1 MMFNSTGLEVF
12 AEETN
17 KHPKI
22 TKSKH
27 CKKKSDMERRLYH
40 SQRRWEIRENR
51 EGRSKTKVARPEA
64 PRTKQTLL
72 TTSCWQNKNK

>member
-1 MMFNSTGLEVF
+1 MMFNSTGLEVS

-27 CKKKSDMERRLYH
+27 CEKKSDVERRLCH
-40 SQRRWEIRENR
+40 SQRRWEIRENS
-51 EGRSKTKVARPEA
+51 GGSKTKVAKPEA

-72 TTSCWQNKNK
+72 TASCWQNKNK

>member
-1 MMFNSTGLEVF
+1 MMFNSTGSEVS

-17 KHPKI
+17 KHPEI

-27 CKKKSDMERRLYH
+27 REKKSDMERHLCHTR
-40 SQRRWEIRENR
+40 RRWEIRESS
-51 EGRSKTKVARPEA
+51 GGSKTEVAKPEA
-64 PRTKQTLL
+64 PRTKQTPL